1 MGCCDMTHERI
12 VATLRD
18 AGCTEETI
26 AQYLAA
32 CDAGDEKKARLLIEA
47 HRKTLLEQFHKSCS
61 CIDCL
66 DYFVEK
72 TTRGK
77 TDNHAEKEST

>member
-1 MGCCDMTHERI
+1 MGCCDMTRERI

-32 CDAGDEKKARLLIEA
+32 CDAGDEKR
-47 HRKTLLEQFHKSCS
+47 QGS
-61 CIDCL
+61 
-66 DYFVEK
+66 
-72 TTRGK
+72 
-77 TDNHAEKEST
+77 